1 MVKDIILLCQIPRLI
16 TFSFDIESTDK
27 TRSIV
32 NGVGRALV
40 KRKVLM
46 FGLKE
51 IYAINNEDIQNTY
64 EDLYL
69 S

>member
-69 S
+69 V